1 MDSENVVFE
10 QQKDQGHARTE
21 EFIQLLT
28 NRGILGDEKIRRE
41 SARNADRRL
50 KQNAYHNT
58 MLLLKNYRTIA
69 WLLECFPGTVAEE
82 LDRPLASTDEIIDHM
97 DIRECMGD
105 RKLESRVAAL
115 AKTRLL
121 LDRINEA
128 ITVLEKKPTNG
139 KRLYDL
145 IYLTYVGPEELKHH
159 EILYRLGISSRVY
172 YRLRD
177 QAITIMSI
185 RLWSAPG
192 AGLDCWLE
200 VMEFLESLN

>member
-1 MDSENVVFE
+1 MGSANEVFE
-10 QQKDQGHARTE
+10 QREDQSRAKTE

-28 NRGILGDEKIRRE
+28 NRGILEDEEIR
-41 SARNADRRL
+41 SDGARKANQRL

-69 WLLECFPGTVAEE
+69 WLLECFPDTVAAE
-82 LDRPLASTDEIIDHM
+82 LECPLASTDEIIDHM
-97 DIRECMGD
+97 DILECMGD
-105 RKLESRVAAL
+105 RKLRNRVAAL
-115 AKTRLL
+115 AKSRLL

-128 ITVLEKKPTNG
+128 ITILQKKPTNG

-159 EILYRLGISSRVY
+159 EILYRLGISSRMY

-177 QAITIMSI
+177 QAIMIMSI
-185 RLWSAPG
+185 RLWAAPG
-192 AGLDCWLE
+192 AELDCWLE
-200 VMEFLESLN
+200 VMDFLSGLS